1 MLGCKGW
8 KEIVKTWHGTM
19 RRSHRIK
26 TKTGRRRQKSD
37 KDAQNRTE
45 ASKIW
50 WRRLESGRPEK
61 LPESDKCENWTDCGF
76 KPLFCK
82 INSSLYVYRLKF
94 PHFVISASFLSYF
107 PYLRVIE
114 VVPILKSSHRRFIF
128 NKVIL
133 KCYKQVWLLNSP
145 QKWYWNF
152 CLGAALSNETS
163 WCTRADTAKI

>member
-19 RRSHRIK
+19 RQNHRRPK
-26 TKTGRRRQKSD
+26 SDGDVKNLTKTPKIGRKRQ
-37 KDAQNRTE
+37 
-45 ASKIW
+45 KIW

-76 KPLFCK
+76 KPFFCK
-82 INSSLYVYRLKF
+82 INSPLYVYHVKF
-94 PHFVISASFLSYF
+94 PYSVISASFSSYF

-128 NKVIL
+128 NKVNI

-152 CLGAALSNETS
+152 CLGAALSTETS